1 MNSLFGGSL
10 RMLYSA
16 RVYSARLNVYR
27 PLRLLRAPDWCFLSD
42 RSRRNRHRLWCR
54 CGRLQHWWWEGL
66 RHRDLSV
73 RKVNHRDLTNQ
84 NGECNQHKFGFQE
97 KNEKKTCGDLTSKTG
112 LSAAVSFN
120 NKKWCFTSKL
130 WQYLWRFKQEHGNYT
145 STHGDLITTRM
156 TTMIWN
162 LNHSNFIGIQRFRNQ
177 PSSYLTPLAGSF
189 KPYASKEVTSFGH
202 TRRVQHEAITT
213 FTCSSFRKRS

>member
-1 MNSLFGGSL
+1 
-10 RMLYSA
+10 
-16 RVYSARLNVYR
+16 
-27 PLRLLRAPDWCFLSD
+27 
-42 RSRRNRHRLWCR
+42 
-54 CGRLQHWWWEGL
+54 
-66 RHRDLSV
+66 
-73 RKVNHRDLTNQ
+73 
-84 NGECNQHKFGFQE
+84 
-97 KNEKKTCGDLTSKTG
+97 LTSKTG
-112 LSAAVSFN
+112 LSAALSFN

-130 WQYLWRFKQEHGNYT
+130 WQYLWRSKQEHGNYT
-145 STHGDLITTRM
+145 STNGDLITTRM

-177 PSSYLTPLAGSF
+177 PASYLTPLAGGF

>member
-1 MNSLFGGSL
+1 MLPLWPEPAEPAPAVVPLWSASALMVGGA
-10 RMLYSA
+10 SA
-16 RVYSARLNVYR
+16 QG
-27 PLRLLRAPDWCFLSD
+27 PE
-42 RSRRNRHRLWCR
+42 RS
-54 CGRLQHWWWEGL
+54 
-66 RHRDLSV
+66 

-84 NGECNQHKFGFQE
+84 NGGCNQHKFGFQE

-130 WQYLWRFKQEHGNYT
+130 WQHLWRSKQEHGNYT
-145 STHGDLITTRM
+145 STNGDLITTRM

-177 PSSYLTPLAGSF
+177 PSSYLTPLAGGF